1 MRRGAIVA
9 RVVMAL
15 DLLLLAVALVL
26 GVTDGTGD
34 GQWIFIVIFG
44 AMVVGLSAIGSLIV
58 ARQHGN
64 AVGWLFLGSS
74 LGIALSTASFN
85 YLSLSVDRYGL
96 ALPGTIFA
104 AWLNSWIVIP
114 NLIVLV
120 IFVPLLFPTGR
131 LPSPRWRPVAV
142 FALLGIVFTT
152 IGSAMVPGPLERVN
166 VDNPVGLLLPHPLLE
181 IVGAIDAMSGVL
193 VFSLTA
199 VALVA
204 RYRHGS
210 QLERLQLRWFAY
222 PATVAIVGIGTS
234 SVGGVGPLGDV
245 AWTAALVSVA
255 AMPIAI
261 GIAILRHRL
270 FDIDLVIKRTISYAV
285 LSVLLIGLEVAGILV
300 LGELLTIVIGDQTQT
315 LAIALSTL
323 AVAAIFQPARRRIQD
338 WVERRFD
345 RSRYDASQVVAGFSA
360 RLRDRV
366 DLEAVRGE
374 LTATAVTA
382 LRPVSADVWL
392 RIDRPT

>member
-96 ALPGTIFA
+96 ALPGTVFA